1 MFCKHCG
8 DRIDKRG
15 NCISCGK
22 PAGPLEG
29 GVGFWDLAG
38 KGSGSGVQ
46 SSATNISVNT
56 ANVERLISEGTDR
69 LDRGMNHIYRRQAQ
83 TSKPQTA
90 LLAVIAV
97 LLAAGIALD
106 ICLLET
112 VRDIRDVAQGTVMEE
127 SMQPTETAVPV
138 ETTVPVETGEETEAT
153 VPVESV
159 EQEGETLTEPL
170 PDDGESISKEI
181 VIEKPPTPETVD
193 QNSEGKLLFVTKAY
207 ADGHEL
213 QFKWQKKDERD
224 GQWKSI
230 DEAGLEEYL
239 CQEDTA
245 EGVIYSSK
253 LRLTKYSED
262 ILGYYKCEITAV
274 GAESYPLFTEEVDLK
289 LKESPV
295 W

>member
-8 DRIDKRG
+8 DRIDKKG
-15 NCISCGK
+15 NCVSCGK

-29 GVGFWDLAG
+29 GVGFWDLAV
-38 KGSGSGVQ
+38 KGSGGGILPP
-46 SSATNISVNT
+46 ATNIV
-56 ANVERLISEGTDR
+56 NVEHLISEGTDR

-83 TSKPQTA
+83 TSKLQTA

-97 LLAAGIALD
+97 LLTVGIALD

-112 VRDIRDVAQGTVMEE
+112 VRDIRDAAQGTVMEE

-138 ETTVPVETGEETEAT
+138 ETGAETEAT

-159 EQEGETLTEPL
+159 EREGETLTEPL
-170 PDDGESISKEI
+170 PADGESISKDI
-181 VIEKPPTPETVD
+181 VIEKDPTPETVD
-193 QNSEGKLLFVTKAY
+193 QNSEGKLLFVTKVHTN
-207 ADGHEL
+207 GHEL
-213 QFKWQKKDERD
+213 QFKWQKKDESD

-239 CQEDTA
+239 YQEDDKENTT
-245 EGVIYSSK
+245 EGIYSSK
-253 LRLTKYSED
+253 LHLTKYGED
-262 ILGYYKCEITAV
+262 ILGEYRCEITVV
-274 GAESYPLFTEEVDLK
+274 GAESYPLFTEEADLK
-289 LKESPV
+289 LKESQV